1 MTAFAV
7 VAAAM
12 LIVALAFLLVPLLS
26 RRSAAVAI
34 ERDASNVALLREQVR
49 ELDADLAAGTL
60 STEQHRQSKRELEA
74 RVLEESVPAPGA
86 AASAPRAGVITAAV
100 LGASIPVLAVAGYL
114 AWGGLEA
121 FSPHPGGGATAA
133 ADGQHDLSPAKVE
146 EMVGRLAARL
156 EQEPG
161 NAEGWVVLART
172 YYSMNRFP
180 DAVRAFERAVAL
192 LPGDASLLAD
202 YADALGATQNGLA
215 GKPTQ
220 IIEQALKAD
229 PTQWKALALAGTAAF
244 DRKDFAAA
252 VAYWERL
259 KTTVPPDAPIAKS
272 IDNSIAEARALG
284 GLKGPVA
291 AAIPPASST
300 AALASAPAPAPAA
313 PVKMPPGNGAPLA
326 GTSVAG
332 TVALEP
338 VGGRQGRAERRRV
351 RVRAA
356 GRRVAHAGRDPAQG
370 GQGSPAEV
378 HARRL
383 ARDEPDDGDLP
394 VRRGHRRC
402 TRLEVRQRRPPER
415 RSRGLHRAG
424 QGRQLRPDRDHRPH
438 PALTRSAA
446 TLRRGARGAPSRHRP
461 PLPRLRAIP

>member
-74 RVLEESVPAPGA
+74 RVLEESVSAPSA
-86 AASAPRAGVITAAV
+86 AASTPRAGVITAAV

-284 GLKGPVA
+284 GLEGPVA
-291 AAIPPASST
+291 AAIPPASNT
-300 AALASAPAPAPAA
+300 AALAPAPAPAA

-332 TVALEP
+332 TVALSPSVVAKVAPNDVVFVFARPADGSRMPLAILRKEVKDLP
-338 VGGRQGRAERRRV
+338 LKFTLDDSLAMNPTTAISRFGEVIVGARV
-351 RVRAA
+351 SKSGNAV
-356 GRRVAHAGRDPAQG
+356 PQ
-370 GQGSPAEV
+370 S
-378 HARRL
+378 
-383 ARDEPDDGDLP
+383 GDLEGFTAP
-394 VRRGHRRC
+394 VKVG
-402 TRLEVRQRRPPER
+402 
-415 RSRGLHRAG
+415 SSGLTVTI
-424 QGRQLRPDRDHRPH
+424 DRI
-438 PALTRSAA
+438 
-446 TLRRGARGAPSRHRP
+446 
-461 PLPRLRAIP
+461 LP

>member
-34 ERDASNVALLREQVR
+34 DRDASNVALLRDQVR

-74 RVLEESVPAPGA
+74 RVLEESVSAPGA

-121 FSPHPGGGATAA
+121 FSPHPGGGAAA
-133 ADGQHDLSPAKVE
+133 TDGQHDLSPAKVE

-180 DAVRAFERAVAL
+180 DAIRAFERAVAL

-244 DRKDFAAA
+244 DRKDYAAA

-259 KTTVPPDAPIAKS
+259 KTTVPPNAPIAQS

-300 AALASAPAPAPAA
+300 AALAPAPAPVA

-332 TVALEP
+332 TVALSPSVVAKVAPNDVVFVFARPADGSRMPLAILRKEVKDLP
-338 VGGRQGRAERRRV
+338 LKFTLDDSLAMNPTTAISRFGEVIVGARV
-351 RVRAA
+351 SKSGNAA
-356 GRRVAHAGRDPAQG
+356 PQ
-370 GQGSPAEV
+370 S
-378 HARRL
+378 
-383 ARDEPDDGDLP
+383 GDLEGFTAP
-394 VRRGHRRC
+394 VKVGS
-402 TRLEVRQRRPPER
+402 T
-415 RSRGLHRAG
+415 GLTVTI
-424 QGRQLRPDRDHRPH
+424 DRI
-438 PALTRSAA
+438 
-446 TLRRGARGAPSRHRP
+446 
-461 PLPRLRAIP
+461 LP

>member
-1 MTAFAV
+1 MTGFAV

-34 ERDASNVALLREQVR
+34 DRDASNVALLRDQVR

-74 RVLEESVPAPGA
+74 RVLEESVSAPGA

-121 FSPHPGGGATAA
+121 FSPHPGGGAAA
-133 ADGQHDLSPAKVE
+133 TADGQHDLSPAKVE

-180 DAVRAFERAVAL
+180 DAIRAFERAVAL

-244 DRKDFAAA
+244 DRKDYAAA

-259 KTTVPPDAPIAKS
+259 KTTVPPNAPIAQS

-291 AAIPPASST
+291 AAIPPASNT
-300 AALASAPAPAPAA
+300 AALAPAPPPAA

-326 GTSVAG
+326 GTSVTG
-332 TVALEP
+332 TVALSPSVVAKVAPNDVVFVFARPADGSRMPLAILRKEVKDLP
-338 VGGRQGRAERRRV
+338 LKFTLDDSLAMNPSTAISRFGEVIVGARV
-351 RVRAA
+351 SKSGNAV
-356 GRRVAHAGRDPAQG
+356 PQ
-370 GQGSPAEV
+370 S
-378 HARRL
+378 
-383 ARDEPDDGDLP
+383 GDLEGFTAP
-394 VRRGHRRC
+394 VKVGS
-402 TRLEVRQRRPPER
+402 T
-415 RSRGLHRAG
+415 GLTVTI
-424 QGRQLRPDRDHRPH
+424 DRI
-438 PALTRSAA
+438 
-446 TLRRGARGAPSRHRP
+446 
-461 PLPRLRAIP
+461 LP